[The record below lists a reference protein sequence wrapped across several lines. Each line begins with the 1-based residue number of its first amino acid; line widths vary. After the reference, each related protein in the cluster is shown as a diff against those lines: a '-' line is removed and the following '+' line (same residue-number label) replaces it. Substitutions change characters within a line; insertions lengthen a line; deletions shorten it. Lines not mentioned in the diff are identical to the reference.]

1 MFTTDYSSTGSGT
14 GAGRQGAPALDFS
27 NLFGAQRT
35 EQAENKPEAPVKE
48 DFAPLPLPTR
58 PKVEN
63 APERRTGEK
72 RAHKSDGK
80 SAKSR
85 KTSKTTTEEAKIEA
99 AEEQAAAFL
108 EAPEIPKVDP
118 EKEYLKARLQCSQQ
132 QAAILKQLRAGESIY
147 SLFLQAM
154 KALSLLTGE
163 EITYTVAEKE
173 LKAVYG
179 YGLEAPDVLQT
190 LLSEAGERLKKLEAA
205 EQAEKDKTTDEY
217 KRICGAIAA
226 HKQRIA
232 ELEAKAKNAAGT

>member
-58 PKVEN
+58 PKAEN

-85 KTSKTTTEEAKIEA
+85 PTSKTA
-99 AEEQAAAFL
+99 AE
-108 EAPEIPKVDP
+108 
-118 EKEYLKARLQCSQQ
+118 
-132 QAAILKQLRAGESIY
+132 
-147 SLFLQAM
+147 
-154 KALSLLTGE
+154 
-163 EITYTVAEKE
+163 
-173 LKAVYG
+173 
-179 YGLEAPDVLQT
+179 
-190 LLSEAGERLKKLEAA
+190 
-205 EQAEKDKTTDEY
+205 
-217 KRICGAIAA
+217 
-226 HKQRIA
+226 
-232 ELEAKAKNAAGT
+232 KAKKPSE